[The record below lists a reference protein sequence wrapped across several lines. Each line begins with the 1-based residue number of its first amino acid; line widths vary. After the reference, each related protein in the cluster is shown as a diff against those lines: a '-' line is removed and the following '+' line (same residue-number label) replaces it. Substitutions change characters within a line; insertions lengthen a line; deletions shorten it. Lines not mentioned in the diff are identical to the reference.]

1 MTAWFLERMHGFGSA
16 DAIVFDGRTYSY
28 AELLESTAQWQ
39 EFLDEKGVRAGQ
51 VVALEGPS
59 GIESCAGL
67 LALVAR
73 GAIVVPMTPLP
84 DAKRTEFHEIAE
96 VEIAVTVGGAPGK
109 DGKDGGDGGDGHLL
123 RHTGRTA
130 DHELYGELR
139 TARTPGLVL
148 FSSGT
153 TGRSKATVLDMTK
166 VLGRYGE
173 ARRPLRTLGFLNLD
187 HIGGINTLLHTLSQ
201 GGTLVT
207 LADRTPDTVC
217 AAVAAHRI
225 EVLPTTPTFL
235 NMLLISGAHRE
246 HDLSSLRLVTYGTE
260 PMPLGVLQRLD
271 AALPGVRLKQTYGL
285 SELGILPTRSRDND
299 SLWVKLGGEGFDYR
313 IRDGILWIRSD
324 MAMLGY
330 LNAPAPFDDEGYFNT
345 QDAVETDGDYV
356 RILGRKSEIINVA
369 GEKVYPS
376 EVEDVLLEMDLIA
389 DATVSGRH
397 SHVTGQV
404 VQATVKLTRPA
415 DPREVAR
422 RVREHCGAR
431 LQPYKVPLLVQVSQD
446 DQHSERFKKIRS
458 AA

>member
-16 DAIVFDGRTYSY
+16 DAIVFDGRTHSY
-28 AELLESTAQWQ
+28 AQLLASTARW
-39 EFLDEKGVRAGQ
+39 ESFLAEYDVRAGQ

-59 GIESCAGL
+59 SVETCAGL

-73 GAIVVPMTPLP
+73 GAIVVPLTPLP
-84 DAKRTEFHEIAE
+84 DAKRAEFHEVAE
-96 VEIAVTVGGAPGK
+96 VEITIAVAAGP
-109 DGKDGGDGGDGHLL
+109 DGGPLL
-123 RHTGRTA
+123 RRTGRTA
-130 DHELYGELR
+130 DHELYGRLR
-139 TARTPGLVL
+139 AARTPGLVL

-153 TGRSKATVLDMTK
+153 TGRSKATVLDVAKM
-166 VLGRYGE
+166 LGKYGE
-173 ARRPLRTLGFLNLD
+173 ARRPQRTMGFLNLD

-201 GGTLVT
+201 GGALVT
-207 LADRTPDTVC
+207 IADRTPAAVC
-217 AAVAAHRI
+217 AAVAEHRV

-235 NMLLISGAHRE
+235 NMLLISGAHAA

-260 PMPLGVLQRLD
+260 PMPLGVLKRLA
-271 AALPGVRLKQTYGL
+271 AALPSVRLKQTYGL
-285 SELGILPTRSRDND
+285 SELGILSTKSRDND
-299 SLWVKLGGEGFDYR
+299 SLWVKLGGEGFAYE

-330 LNAPAPFDDEGYFNT
+330 LNAPAPFDEKGYFNT
-345 QDAVETDGDYV
+345 QDAVETDGEYV

-397 SHVTGQV
+397 SHITGQV
-404 VQATVKLTRPA
+404 VQATVKLTRPV

-422 RVREHCGAR
+422 SVRRYVAER
-431 LQPYKVPLLVQVSQD
+431 LQAYKVPLLVEVTQD
-446 DQHSERFKKIRS
+446 DQHSDRFKKIRS

>member
-1 MTAWFLERMHGFGSA
+1 MTAWFFERMHGFGSA
-16 DAIVFDGRTYSY
+16 DAIVFDGRTHSY
-28 AELLESTAQWQ
+28 AQLLEATARW
-39 EFLDEKGVRAGQ
+39 EKFLDEKDVRAGQ

-59 GIESCAGL
+59 SVESCAGL

-73 GAIVVPMTPLP
+73 DAVVVPMTPLP
-84 DAKRTEFHEIAE
+84 DAKRAEFHEIAE
-96 VEIAVTVGGAPGK
+96 VEVAITVAGAP
-109 DGKDGGDGGDGHLL
+109 DGGHLC
-123 RHTGRTA
+123 RRTGRAA
-130 DHELYGELR
+130 DHELYGRLR
-139 TARTPGLVL
+139 AARTPGLVL

-153 TGRSKATVLDMTK
+153 TGRSKATVLDFARMLSK
-166 VLGRYGE
+166 YGE
-173 ARRPLRTLGFLNLD
+173 ARRPKRTLGFLNLD

-201 GGTLVT
+201 GGALVT
-207 LADRTPDTVC
+207 IADRTPDSVC
-217 AAVAAHRI
+217 AAIAEHRI

-235 NMLLISGAHRE
+235 NMLLISGAHAG
-246 HDLSSLRLVTYGTE
+246 HDLSSLQLVTYGTE

-271 AALPGVRLKQTYGL
+271 ATLPGVRLKQTYGL
-285 SELGILPTRSRDND
+285 SELGILSTKSRDND
-299 SLWVKLGGEGFDYR
+299 SLWVKLGGDGFDHQ

-345 QDAVETDGDYV
+345 QDAVETDGEYV

-376 EVEDVLLEMDLIA
+376 EVENVLLEMDLIA

-397 SHVTGQV
+397 SHITGQV

-422 RVREHCGAR
+422 TVRRYCSER
-431 LQPYKVPLLVQVSQD
+431 LQAYKVPLLIEVSQD